1 MKIVVLAG
9 GISTERSVS
18 LCSGSGICKALRSVG
33 HQAILVDMF
42 LGLPDFPAP
51 LENAFLS
58 KDGFCRANSVER
70 NAPSLDEIKKLRG
83 GNPDCHIGPNVI
95 ELCKLSDFVFL
106 GLHGEDGEDGKIQAT
121 LRLLGIPYSGSSYLS
136 SGMAM
141 DKIIT
146 KQVMDRNGIRNAN
159 WQEVFVTEDNVE
171 ALAESLPMPC
181 VIKTPAGGSSIGVY
195 LPDDRNALLKGL
207 RELGRINP
215 RVLCEQRIRGRE
227 LTVPVLDHDYLPA
240 IEIVPPEGSYFDYVA
255 KYQSGSEG
263 AREICPAAISEEQFQ
278 EMGEMALKLHHALGL
293 SVYSRA
299 DFILD
304 DNGVPYCL
312 EVNTLPGMTPN
323 SLFPK
328 AAAQIGLSYADLCD
342 RIVSLSLKARQEE
355 R

>member
-9 GISTERSVS
+9 GISTERNVS
-18 LCSGSGICKALRSVG
+18 LCSGSGICQALRSVG

-42 LGLPDFPAP
+42 LGLPDQTGS
-51 LENAFLS
+51 LEDCFLAE
-58 KDGFCRANSVER
+58 DGFCRGASVGKD
-70 NAPSLDEIKKLRG
+70 APSLEEIKKQRG
-83 GNPDCHIGPNVI
+83 GNPDCHLGPNVLEI
-95 ELCKLSDFVFL
+95 CKLADFVFL

-141 DKIIT
+141 DKVIT
-146 KQVMDRNGIRNAN
+146 KQVMDRSGIRNAA
-159 WQEVFVTEDNVE
+159 WQEIFVTEEN
-171 ALAESLPMPC
+171 AEEFSEKLPMPC

-195 LPDDRNALLKGL
+195 LPDDRKALLEGL
-207 RELGRINP
+207 KELAKISP
-215 RVLCEQRIRGRE
+215 RVLVEERIYGRE
-227 LTVPVLDHDYLPA
+227 LTIPVLDQSYLPA
-240 IEIVPPEGSYFDYVA
+240 IEIVPPEGTYFDYVA
-255 KYQSGSEG
+255 KYQSGAEG
-263 AREICPAAISEEQFQ
+263 AREICPAPVSEEQFR

-293 SVYSRA
+293 SVYSRT

-304 DNGVPYCL
+304 RNGVPYCL

-328 AAAQIGLSYADLCD
+328 AAAQIGLSYAELCD
-342 RIVSLSLKARQEE
+342 RIVSLSLTARKEE